1 MAFAWLSGLTSSVFR
16 YSLVGEANPK
26 EFKLE
31 DGSHVKKILSTKEH
45 VIIALEK
52 TFRRIDILKELVEP
66 KMIQFSSESSNF
78 GDFALS
84 PDQKAL
90 ISVSQSSSELLVAD
104 IDSWRMLQSSSH
116 KLDHS
121 VKI

>member
-1 MAFAWLSGLTSSVFR
+1 MFR

-84 PDQKAL
+84 PDQKTL